1 MQLRQKVSKQ
11 TAPIFGTKNCAKKC
25 TKNCAKRCAKNCANF
40 LHRKLAHHFGWPQ
53 KLQTPAPKTRRTS
66 SPTAVK
72 NFHNVFPK
80 NKQRHDSKNFNKK
93 IGAFLGENFSPLLGN
108 PTRKSLFLCFAPL
121 PAKVPHNLQRGTI
134 DCNLRTRACVLPQ
147 PVHRRA
153 HNAGGSTY
161 RDKSAA
167 EKTKSDRLPFSC
179 HTSNQY

>member
-11 TAPIFGTKNCAKKC
+11 TAPILGTKNCAKKC

-40 LHRKLAHHFGWPQ
+40 LHRKFAHHFGWPQ

-66 SPTAVK
+66 SPAAVK
-72 NFHNVFPK
+72 NFPIFSPQQNSDMT
-80 NKQRHDSKNFNKK
+80 RGISTKK
-93 IGAFLGENFSPLLGN
+93 IGAFFLKFFTSIGN

-121 PAKVPHNLQRGTI
+121 PAKVPHDTQRGTI

-167 EKTKSDRLPFSC
+167 EKQKSDRLPFSC